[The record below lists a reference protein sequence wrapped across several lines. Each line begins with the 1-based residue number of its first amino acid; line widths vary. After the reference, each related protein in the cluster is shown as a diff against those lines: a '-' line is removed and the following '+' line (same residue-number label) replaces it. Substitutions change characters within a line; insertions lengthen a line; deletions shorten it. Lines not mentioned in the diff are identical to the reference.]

1 MNNLLTE
8 KIQENLYYIGVND
21 RITQLFEG
29 MWPLPDGVAY
39 NSYLLTGE
47 VSICMDVVK
56 DTTVQGFLEK
66 LYEILG
72 DKELDYLVINH
83 IEPDHSSGI
92 VELLSI
98 YPHVKII
105 CNKKTVPL
113 LESYYGITEN
123 IIEVKDGE
131 VLKLG
136 DRELTFY
143 MTPMVHWPESM
154 VCYEEATKTL
164 FSQDIFGGFGTLNGA
179 IFDDEVKFDDYY
191 LSETTR
197 YFINIV
203 GKYSGQAL
211 KALNRL
217 ESLDIKTICPVHG
230 VIWRKDPSKILDLYT
245 RLSKQ
250 KVTDGVVIIYGSMYG
265 NTERMAEA
273 VAKGVVEG
281 GISDVR
287 IRDIS
292 KTNLSYLLADTW
304 KYKGVILGSC
314 SYNNNIFPPMS
325 FLIEEL
331 KHQKMKNN
339 IWGFFGSYSWSGG
352 AMKRFDQFAEEMKYN
367 VLGIKPEIK
376 GAATDEQIQE
386 LKDLGKEMAKRI
398 LEDKKE
404 D

>member
-1 MNNLLTE
+1 MNNLLSE
-8 KIQENLYYIGVND
+8 KIREDLYYIGVND
-21 RITQLFEG
+21 RVTQLFEG

-39 NSYLLTGE
+39 NAYLLTGE
-47 VSICMDVVK
+47 VNICMDVVK
-56 DTTVQGFLEK
+56 DITIQSFLEK
-66 LYEILG
+66 IYEILG
-72 DKELDYLVINH
+72 DKELDYLVVNH
-83 IEPDHSSGI
+83 VEPDHSSGI

-105 CNKKTVPL
+105 CNKKTIPL

-131 VLKLG
+131 VLNLG
-136 DRELTFY
+136 GRELTFY

-154 VCYEEATKTL
+154 VCYEAATGTL

-203 GKYSGQAL
+203 GKYAGQAL
-211 KALNRL
+211 KALKRL
-217 ESLDIKTICPVHG
+217 GGLDIKMICPVHG
-230 VIWRKDPSKILDLYT
+230 VIWRKNPARIIDLYT
-245 RLSKQ
+245 KLSLQ
-250 KVTDGVVIIYGSMYG
+250 DVTDGVVIIYGSMYG

-273 VAKGVVEG
+273 VAKGVAEG
-281 GISDVR
+281 GISDIR

-292 KTNLSYLLADTW
+292 KTSLSYLLADTW

-325 FLIEEL
+325 FLLEEL
-331 KHQKMKNN
+331 RHQKMRNN
-339 IWGFFGSYSWSGG
+339 VWGFFGSYSWSGG
-352 AMKRFDQFAEEMKYN
+352 AMKRFNEFAEDMKYD
-367 VLGIKPEIK
+367 VLEIKPEIQ
-376 GAATDEQIQE
+376 GSATDEQIAE
-386 LKDLGKEMAKRI
+386 LKQLGREMAKRI
-398 LEDKKE
+398 LADKENK
-404 D
+404 

>member
-1 MNNLLTE
+1 MDNLFTE
-8 KIQENLYYIGVND
+8 KIKENLYYIGVND

-39 NSYLLTGE
+39 NAYLLTGE
-47 VSICMDVVK
+47 VNICMDLVK
-56 DTTVQGFLEK
+56 ATTVQGFLEK
-66 LYEILG
+66 IYEVLE
-72 DKELDYLVINH
+72 DKPLDYLVINH
-83 IEPDHSSGI
+83 VEPDHSSGI
-92 VELLSI
+92 VELMAI
-98 YPHVKII
+98 YPHVQII
-105 CNKKTVPL
+105 CNKKTRPL

-154 VCYEEATKTL
+154 VCFEESTGIL
-164 FSQDIFGGFGTLNGA
+164 FSQDIFGGFGTLNGP
-179 IFDDEVKFDDYY
+179 IFDDQVRFNDYY
-191 LSETTR
+191 YSETTR

-211 KALNRL
+211 KALTKL
-217 ESLDIKTICPVHG
+217 EKLDIKTICPVHG
-230 VIWRKDPSKILDLYT
+230 VVWRSHPEKILELYT
-245 RLSKQ
+245 KLAKQ
-250 KVTDGVVIIYGSMYG
+250 EVTDGVVIIYGSMYG

-352 AMKRFDQFAEEMKYN
+352 AMKRFNEFAEEMKCDA
-367 VLGIKPEIK
+367 LDIRPEIQ
-376 GAATDEQIQE
+376 GSASDEQIAE
-386 LKDLGKEMAKRI
+386 LKELGKQMAKRI
-398 LEDKKE
+398 LEESK
-404 D
+404 